1 MVNADRAWQIPTANL
16 TISDAEIHLWCVEID
31 RPQSEIQNIAQI
43 LSDSELQRADR
54 FRFDRDKKRFIAR
67 RAR

>member
-43 LSDSELQRADR
+43 LSDSELQKSRSLPVR
-54 FRFDRDKKRFIAR
+54 SRQKNVFI
-67 RAR
+67 